1 MNQRFDVD
9 SACNESED
17 DRIRAKA
24 HEIWICEGCPEGR
37 SHIHW
42 EMAAALV
49 RMTGPATPGTDT
61 SQASTAVMIA
71 LRSARTAALAAR
83 AAASAAP
90 QRRRSKPR
98 IAAAE

>member
-1 MNQRFDVD
+1 MHENTAREN
-9 SACNESED
+9 SAFGPGED
-17 DRIRAKA
+17 ERIRAKA

-49 RMTGPATPGTDT
+49 RMTRPTAATDQ
-61 SQASTAVMIA
+61 SQASSAVMIA
-71 LRSARTAALAAR
+71 FRTARTARLAA
-83 AAASAAP
+83 AATRPATA
-90 QRRRSKPR
+90 RRRGKPH